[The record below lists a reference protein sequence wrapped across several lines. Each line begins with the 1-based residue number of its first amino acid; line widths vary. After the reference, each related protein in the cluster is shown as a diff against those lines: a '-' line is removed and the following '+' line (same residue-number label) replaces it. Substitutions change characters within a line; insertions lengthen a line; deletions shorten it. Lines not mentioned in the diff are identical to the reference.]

1 MREVAQSALAEVPGL
16 RRLAKFEDPDP
27 LAVSIYHA
35 ELLKAHE
42 KNASLQ
48 NELARKHE
56 CERVMD
62 AYNCPLSMAD
72 VESAV
77 AAGQVPFSHPT
88 APR

>member
-1 MREVAQSALAEVPGL
+1 
-16 RRLAKFEDPDP
+16 
-27 LAVSIYHA
+27 
-35 ELLKAHE
+35 
-42 KNASLQ
+42 LQ